1 MALPSSSCTSLR
13 RSAPGV
19 TSTLLSRLPAHART
33 YASPAA
39 ASSTSSSY
47 PPPPLPS
54 STSSTT
60 PQAAQSYLSNLFS
73 LPPSRQFSPAL
84 ALQILTHKSYRFAH
98 PVRHSPSLS
107 QAQSSI
113 GPESSAP
120 HNARLAFLG
129 RRALSTYLA
138 LFVHEAY
145 GSSGALREQ
154 GSDFLRGKELE
165 ERLTALRHVNNL
177 GRMVG
182 GEWRVEDVL
191 RWDRNQTSQ
200 ASGNLSVKGQ
210 TVEAILGGVFTQ
222 FGSPAAHRAF
232 HLHVLPKFVSQLR
245 DPFLVE
251 KVETVREQL
260 ENEFGR
266 GILPRD

>member
-1 MALPSSSCTSLR
+1 M
-13 RSAPGV
+13 
-19 TSTLLSRLPAHART
+19 
-33 YASPAA
+33 
-39 ASSTSSSY
+39 
-47 PPPPLPS
+47 
-54 STSSTT
+54 
-60 PQAAQSYLSNLFS
+60 
-73 LPPSRQFSPAL
+73 
-84 ALQILTHKSYRFAH
+84 
-98 PVRHSPSLS
+98 
-107 QAQSSI
+107 
-113 GPESSAP
+113 
-120 HNARLAFLG
+120 
-129 RRALSTYLA
+129 
-138 LFVHEAY
+138 HEAY

-191 RWDRNQTSQ
+191 RWDRNQVCKSSVVSLVAEEEEIKKKKTDNMQTAQ

-260 ENEFGR
+260 EKEFGR
-266 GILPRD
+266 GILPRE

>member
-19 TSTLLSRLPAHART
+19 TSTLLSRLPVHGQSSPPAPRHILTCPAART

-191 RWDRNQTSQ
+191 RWDRNQVC
-200 ASGNLSVKGQ
+200 G
-210 TVEAILGGVFTQ
+210 I
-222 FGSPAAHRAF
+222 SPFFWR
-232 HLHVLPKFVSQLR
+232 
-245 DPFLVE
+245 
-251 KVETVREQL
+251 
-260 ENEFGR
+260 
-266 GILPRD
+266 

>member
-1 MALPSSSCTSLR
+1 MALPSSSSMSLR
-13 RSAPGV
+13 RSAPGIASSV
-19 TSTLLSRLPAHART
+19 LNRLPAQTRT
-33 YASPAA
+33 YASPAS

-60 PQAAQSYLSNLFS
+60 PQVAQSYLSNLFS
-73 LPPSRQFSPAL
+73 LPPSRQFNPAL

-107 QAQSSI
+107 EAQSPI
-113 GPESSAP
+113 AQESSAP

-191 RWDRNQTSQ
+191 RWDRNQTAQ

-232 HLHVLPKFVSQLR
+232 HLHVLPKFVGQLR

-260 ENEFGR
+260 EKEFGR
-266 GILPRD
+266 GILPRE

>member
-1 MALPSSSCTSLR
+1 MSPLPSSAVYLHRVSSPLSCLPPPPLLTYSPATA
-13 RSAPGV
+13 RS
-19 TSTLLSRLPAHART
+19 
-33 YASPAA
+33 YASPAS

-60 PQAAQSYLSNLFS
+60 PQVAQAYLSNLFS
-73 LPPSRQFSPAL
+73 LPPSRQFNPAL

-98 PVRHSPSLS
+98 PVRHSQSLS
-107 QAQSSI
+107 EAQSPI
-113 GPESSAP
+113 AQESSAP

-191 RWDRNQTSQ
+191 RWDRNQVCESSAVSLVAGEEEGKRKQLTTCRLLRPAETFPSRAKRSKLSSVVSLLNSALQ
-200 ASGNLSVKGQ
+200 QRIVHSISTFCPNSSAS
-210 TVEAILGGVFTQ
+210 
-222 FGSPAAHRAF
+222 
-232 HLHVLPKFVSQLR
+232 
-245 DPFLVE
+245 
-251 KVETVREQL
+251 
-260 ENEFGR
+260 
-266 GILPRD
+266 